1 MKSFVFKREN
11 NDFTDILSDANIKKQ
26 VCATITFKDHLILG
40 IQEDKEL
47 DKVSSYIL
55 LKYGEEL
62 IDFKN
67 IVRDR
72 TPVPYVDYKP
82 KKRLSNGHYVDNN

>member
-26 VCATITFKDHLILG
+26 VCATITFAGHLILG

-82 KKRLSNGHYVDNN
+82 KKKLSNGIYIDN

>member
-1 MKSFVFKREN
+1 MKSFLFKREN
-11 NDFTDILSDANIKKQ
+11 NDFADILTDANIKKQ
-26 VCATITFKDHLILG
+26 VCATITFNQHLILG

-62 IDFKN
+62 VDFKN

-72 TPVPYVDYKP
+72 APVPYVDYKP
-82 KKRLSNGHYVDNN
+82 KKKLVDGHYIDN

>member
-1 MKSFVFKREN
+1 MKSFVFSREN
-11 NDFTDILSDANIKKQ
+11 NDFSDILTDANIKKH
-26 VCATITFKDHLILG
+26 VCATITFTNYLILG

-55 LKYGEEL
+55 LKYGEEI

-67 IVRDR
+67 IVGDR
-72 TPVPYVDYKP
+72 TPIPYVDYRP
-82 KKRLSNGHYVDNN
+82 KKKLVDGHYIDN